1 MAIYLG
7 KFSSN
12 HPEQIK
18 EKFYAAGPEGSEWYG
33 GIKPGDYVYPIYE
46 GKISGLWKVIEY
58 GKKPNL
64 VNKED
69 PGVAFFDEIKTF
81 DPPIR
86 LSDEF
91 LRYQY
96 FELDLNLLNKS
107 SKSVKKCGFHK
118 ITTSAR
124 CPAPEAIDF
133 NKINIRNLY
142 VAVQAYNRQYNDS
155 DIRVV
160 INDSDKT
167 KITAI
172 QIMDGGSFKSYETLQ
187 TLYDQKNIEA
197 ERYSLKELLEYAK
210 EDKARK
216 KESYLTSVL
225 QALSES
231 GFYTVTNPIAL
242 YDNILVGRKKYYAA
256 GTRPETGQTDETPPE
271 GDIDE
276 VDDDEE
282 LAEYEKYANL
292 LKFNPNLILYGPPG
306 TGKTYAAM
314 RIVGNFERTR
324 SGGAFK
330 TLDAIKNA
338 GRMKFITFHQSYS
351 YEEFIEGI
359 RPVVESSAAGE
370 VSSGH
375 IAYRIEP
382 GILLQLVNAASVKAL
397 KSDIKNDV
405 MNNISDSSRIWKV
418 SLGYR
423 GGADNIYT
431 SCKKAKEIAIGWLED
446 TPLAG
451 KTYEEIYSKL
461 EEEREEG
468 GPKPTNDASSI
479 NALVNEMKKGDI
491 ALIYDSPST
500 IRDIAVIDDDKYFYK
515 PKDPMNPYPHRRK
528 VVWIKEFD
536 KPCDIY
542 ELNGKTRLTM
552 KTIYELDRLNFS
564 DIKRLAQ
571 IDTPT
576 AKTTTVETNAE
587 PYYLIIDEINR
598 GNISKIFGELITLIE
613 KDKRDK
619 ISCELPYSRKQFT
632 LPSNIYIIGTMN
644 TADRSIAILDTA
656 LRRRFTFVELEPDLK
671 IFDNANI
678 VPAPKVN
685 NNVDLQKLLARLNA
699 KIATKI
705 DRDHRIGHAYFLD
718 IAGIHDLFH
727 VWYYKILPL
736 LMEYFY
742 NDVKSIKDVIG
753 NAFLNEDGSI
763 NFMSDKDM
771 VGDVSRFESELMK
784 IYSS

>member
-1 MAIYLG
+1 MKLYLG
-7 KFSSN
+7 KFSKN
-12 HPEQIK
+12 YPEQIQ
-18 EKFYAAGPEGSEWYG
+18 EKFYSAGPEGSEWYG
-33 GIKPGDYVYPIYE
+33 GIKPGDYVFPIYE
-46 GKISGLWKVIEY
+46 GKIGSLWKVKEY
-58 GKKPNL
+58 SEKTNL
-64 VNKED
+64 ITKD
-69 PGVAFFDEIKTF
+69 HPGVVLFDEVKSF

-133 NKINIRNLY
+133 KKNIRNLY
-142 VAVQAYNRQYNDS
+142 ISVKNYVRPYNDG

-160 INDSDKT
+160 INDSDRT
-167 KITAI
+167 EITDI
-172 QIMDGGSFKSYETLQ
+172 QIMDGGIFKTYDTLKS
-187 TLYDQKNIEA
+187 LYLQKNIEG
-197 ERYSLKELLEYAK
+197 ERYSLKELLEYAR
-210 EDKARK
+210 EDNASK

-225 QALSES
+225 QALNENGYYS
-231 GFYTVTNPIAL
+231 VTNPIAL
-242 YDNILVGRKKYYAA
+242 YDNILVGRRKYSTP
-256 GTRPETGQTDETPPE
+256 GTQPQVDETH
-271 GDIDE
+271 GDEIDE
-276 VDDDEE
+276 QEDDEG
-282 LAEYEKYANL
+282 LTDYDMYANL
-292 LKFNPNLILYGPPG
+292 LKYNPNLILYGPPG

-314 RIVGNFERTR
+314 RIVENYDRMWN
-324 SGGAFK
+324 GGHRQ

-338 GRMKFITFHQSYS
+338 GRIKFITFHQSYS

-359 RPVVESSAAGE
+359 RPVVDSSAAGE
-370 VSSGH
+370 VAPGQVT
-375 IAYRIEP
+375 YRIEP
-382 GILLQLVNAASVKAL
+382 GILLQLVNAASVQVL
-397 KSDIKNDV
+397 KTDIKNEV

-418 SLGYR
+418 SLGNR
-423 GGADNIYT
+423 WGDEKIYEA
-431 SCKKAKEIAIGWLED
+431 CKKNKEIAIGWLED
-446 TPLAG
+446 TTLEG
-451 KTYEEIYSKL
+451 KTYEEIYSML

-500 IRDIAVIDDDKYFYK
+500 IRDIAVIDDDKYYYK
-515 PKDPMNPYPHRRK
+515 PQDAKNPYPHRRK

-536 KPCDIY
+536 KPCNIY
-542 ELNGKTRLTM
+542 DLNGRTRLTM
-552 KTIYELDRLNFS
+552 KTVYELDRINFS
-564 DIKRLAQ
+564 DIKGLAQ
-571 IDTPT
+571 EDTPT
-576 AKTTTVETNAE
+576 VEAASTKANVT

-619 ISCELPYSRKQFT
+619 ISCELPYSRKPFT
-632 LPSNIYIIGTMN
+632 LPTNIYIIGTMN

-685 NNVDLQKLLARLNA
+685 NNVDLQKLLARLNE
-699 KIATKI
+699 KIASKI

-718 IAGIHDLFH
+718 IAGTHDLYH
-727 VWYYKILPL
+727 VWYYKVLPL

-742 NDVKSIKDVIG
+742 NDVKSIKDIIG
-753 NAFLNEDGSI
+753 DSFLNDDGSI
-763 NFMSDKDM
+763 NFINQKDM
-771 VGDVSRFESELMK
+771 TGDVSHFESELMK
-784 IYSS
+784 IYTS

>member
-1 MAIYLG
+1 MT
-7 KFSSN
+7 N
-12 HPEQIK
+12 
-18 EKFYAAGPEGSEWYG
+18 
-33 GIKPGDYVYPIYE
+33 
-46 GKISGLWKVIEY
+46 
-58 GKKPNL
+58 
-64 VNKED
+64 
-69 PGVAFFDEIKTF
+69 
-81 DPPIR
+81 
-86 LSDEF
+86 
-91 LRYQY
+91 
-96 FELDLNLLNKS
+96 
-107 SKSVKKCGFHK
+107 
-118 ITTSAR
+118 AR

-133 NKINIRNLY
+133 NKKDIRNLF
-142 VAVQAYNRQYNDS
+142 VTVQAYNRQYNNG

-167 KITAI
+167 EITAI
-172 QIMDGGSFKSYETLQ
+172 QIMDEGIFKSYETLQ
-187 TLYDQKNIEA
+187 NLYYQKNMEA
-197 ERYSLKELLEYAK
+197 ERYSLKELLEYAEK
-210 EDKARK
+210 DNATK

-225 QALSES
+225 QALSDS
-231 GFYTVTNPIAL
+231 GFYTVANPIAL
-242 YDNILVGRKKYYAA
+242 YDNILVGRKKNSAP
-256 GTRPETGQTDETPPE
+256 GTRPEAGGTSEISSGGDNDGPDE
-271 GDIDE
+271 DE
-276 VDDDEE
+276 D
-282 LAEYEKYANL
+282 LAEYDKYANL
-292 LKFNPNLILYGPPG
+292 LKYNPNLILYGPPG

-314 RIVGNFERTR
+314 RIVENYEKRR
-324 SGGAFK
+324 NGGVYK
-330 TLDAIKNA
+330 TLDDIKDA
-338 GRMKFITFHQSYS
+338 GRVKFITFHQSYS

-375 IAYRIEP
+375 VAYRIEP
-382 GILLQLVNAASVKAL
+382 GILLQMVNTASVQVL

-405 MNNISDSSRIWKV
+405 MNNILDSSRIWKV
-418 SLGYR
+418 SLGSR
-423 GGADNIYT
+423 WSDDIIYE
-431 SCKKAKEIAIGWLED
+431 SCKNAMEIAIGWLED
-446 TPLAG
+446 RSLEG
-451 KTYEEIYSKL
+451 KTYEEIYSML

-468 GPKPTNDASSI
+468 GPKPTNDANSI

-515 PKDPMNPYPHRRK
+515 PKDPKNPYPHRRK

-536 KPCDIY
+536 RPCDIY

-571 IDTPT
+571 VDTPT
-576 AKTTTVETNAE
+576 AKTATVETNAE

-598 GNISKIFGELITLIE
+598 GNISKIFGELITLVE

-619 ISCELPYSRKQFT
+619 ISCELPYSRKPFT

-727 VWYYKILPL
+727 VWYYKVLPL